1 MQKQLALA
9 DLRAAYSPQKRTRE
23 SKFLCVSVL
32 RGLSSHSVG
41 PDRSRK
47 TFGIGPE
54 VHLELARLASG
65 TDRLANNPERLG
77 AGDLVETLER
87 IA

>member
-1 MQKQLALA
+1 MQKQLART
-9 DLRAAYSPQKRTRE
+9 DLRAAYSPQKRTGE
-23 SKFLCVSVL
+23 SKFLCVSAL
-32 RGLSSHSVG
+32 RGLSSHAAG
-41 PDRSRK
+41 LDRSRK

-77 AGDLVETLER
+77 AGDPVETLER

>member
-32 RGLSSHSVG
+32 RGLSSHSAG